1 MPSETSETL
10 GAGHTDIR
18 RGNWVD
24 RYLPAPARPYA
35 RLARLDRP
43 IGTWLLL
50 LPSWW
55 SIALAVQPGHAPDL
69 GLMVLFAIGAV
80 VMRGAGCTINDILD
94 RKFDALVERTRV
106 RPIPSGAVSVPQAIA
121 FLIAQCLVGLGVL
134 VQMNGA
140 TIALG
145 AASLVLVAAYPLMKR
160 ITWWPQAFLG
170 LTFNWGAL
178 LGWMAVRVDLAWP
191 PVLLYAGG
199 ILWTLGYDTI
209 YAHQDREDDVKV
221 GVKSTALRLGAAS
234 KRWILGFYA
243 GATALWVAA
252 VAAAGIHPLAYL
264 GVGATGALLLRQAW
278 QWRPDDPADSLA
290 AFKAARI
297 AGWVLLGSIILG
309 MAGAS

>member
-1 MPSETSETL
+1 MPSETIS
-10 GAGHTDIR
+10 AGHTDIR
-18 RGNWVD
+18 QGDWID
-24 RYLPAPARPYA
+24 RHVPPRARPYA

-50 LPSWW
+50 LPGLW
-55 SIALAVQPGHAPDL
+55 SIALAAEPGHLPRL
-69 GLMVLFAIGAV
+69 WLMVLFAVGSV
-80 VMRGAGCTINDILD
+80 VMRGAGCTINDIID

-121 FLIAQCLVGLGVL
+121 FLIAQCLVGLAVL
-134 VQMNGA
+134 VQMNRP
-140 TIALG
+140 TIVMG

-178 LGWMAVRVDLAWP
+178 LGWVAVTGELAWP

-243 GATALWVAA
+243 GATALWALA
-252 VAAAGIHPLAYL
+252 LMAAGVHPLAYL
-264 GVGATGALLLRQAW
+264 GVVLTGGMLLRQAW
-278 QWRPDDPADSLA
+278 QWRPEDPADSLA
-290 AFKAARI
+290 AFRAARV
-297 AGWVLLGSIILG
+297 AGWVLLASIILG
-309 MAGAS
+309 MAAAS

>member
-1 MPSETSETL
+1 MPSETIGT
-10 GAGHTDIR
+10 GHTDIR
-18 RGNWVD
+18 PGDWID
-24 RYLPAPARPYA
+24 RHLPPPARPYA

-50 LPSWW
+50 LPGLW
-55 SIALAVQPGHAPDL
+55 SIALAARPGRLPDL
-69 GLMVLFAIGAV
+69 GLMALFTVGSI
-80 VMRGAGCTINDILD
+80 VMRGAGCTINDIID

-121 FLIAQCLVGLGVL
+121 FLIAQCLVGLAVL
-134 VQMNGA
+134 VQMNAA
-140 TIALG
+140 TIVLG
-145 AASLVLVAAYPLMKR
+145 AASLILVAAYPLMKR

-178 LGWMAVRVDLAWP
+178 LGWVAVTGALAWP

-243 GATALWVAA
+243 SATALWA
-252 VAAAGIHPLAYL
+252 VALVMAGVHPLAYA
-264 GVGATGALLLRQAW
+264 GVGVTGVLLLRQAR
-278 QWRPDDPADSLA
+278 QWRPEDPADSLA
-290 AFKAARI
+290 AFRAARV
-297 AGWVLLGSIILG
+297 AGWVLLGTIILG
-309 MAGAS
+309 VAGAA

>member
-1 MPSETSETL
+1 MPSETSETI

-18 RGNWVD
+18 QGDWID
-24 RYLPAPARPYA
+24 RHLPPHARPYA

-50 LPSWW
+50 LPGLW
-55 SIALAVQPGHAPDL
+55 SIALAAEPGHLPKL
-69 GLMVLFAIGAV
+69 WLMLLFAVGSV
-80 VMRGAGCTINDILD
+80 VMRGAGCTINDIID

-134 VQMNGA
+134 VQMNRA
-140 TIALG
+140 TIVMG
-145 AASLVLVAAYPLMKR
+145 AASLVLVATYPLMKR

-178 LGWMAVRVDLAWP
+178 LGWVAVRGDLAWP

-243 GATALWVAA
+243 GATALWALA
-252 VAAAGIHPLAYL
+252 LMTAGIHPLAHL
-264 GVGATGALLLRQAW
+264 GVALTGGMLLRQAW
-278 QWRPDDPADSLA
+278 QWRPQDPADSLA
-290 AFKAARI
+290 AFRAARI
-297 AGWVLLGSIILG
+297 AGWVLLASIILG
-309 MAGAS
+309 MAAAS